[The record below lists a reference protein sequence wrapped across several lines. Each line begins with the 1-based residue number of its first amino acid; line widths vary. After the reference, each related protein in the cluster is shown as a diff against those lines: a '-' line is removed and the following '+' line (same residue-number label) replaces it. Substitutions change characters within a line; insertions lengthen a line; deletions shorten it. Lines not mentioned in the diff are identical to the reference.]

1 MKIFAIFDRK
11 AELYN
16 TPFMLAHKAI
26 AERHFSRQVID
37 DGSSVLHTNPA
48 DFVLVEL
55 GSFDEKTGKIE
66 TFESPQQIIDAEE
79 VLDAYYALEGSK
91 EGKN

>member
-1 MKIFAIFDRK
+1 MKIFAIYDRK

-16 TPFMLAHKAI
+16 TPFFLPHTAI

-48 DFVLVEL
+48 DFALCEL
-55 GSFDEKTGKIE
+55 GSFDEKTG
-66 TFESPQQIIDAEE
+66 QISMLEGPEEVTDAEK

-91 EGKN
+91 KESN

>member
-1 MKIFAIFDRK
+1 MKIFAIYDRK

-16 TPFMLAHKAI
+16 TPFFLQHAAI

-48 DFVLVEL
+48 DFALCEL
-55 GSFDEKTGKIE
+55 GSFDDKTAKFNMYQG
-66 TFESPQQIIDAEE
+66 PVQITDAEK
-79 VLDAYYALEGSK
+79 VLDAYYALESQKDSK
-91 EGKN
+91 